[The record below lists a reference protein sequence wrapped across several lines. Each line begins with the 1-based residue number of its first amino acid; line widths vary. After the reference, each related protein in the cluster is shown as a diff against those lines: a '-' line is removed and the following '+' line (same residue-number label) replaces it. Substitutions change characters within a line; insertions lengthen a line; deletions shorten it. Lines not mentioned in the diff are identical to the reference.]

1 MLKNMKIGQRLG
13 LGFGTVLAMLV
24 SVATVGYWSL
34 VSTAGI
40 TTHILEVDSPLVELA
55 HRVRADTLELR
66 RFEKDMFLNMGNAE
80 KEAEYFAKWS
90 DQKKKLHDAL
100 DDVDHLATAEADH
113 DAARAMRADATAYEE
128 ALSKVI
134 SQVRVGSLVTPQ
146 DANGALAAHK
156 DTIRSLEESAHEFA
170 TKHSKAMAALD
181 KAVSDSTA
189 RTAWIVMTVIMMAL
203 AFSIIVGLFITRSI
217 TGPIRQ
223 AVEVAERV
231 AEGDVSVSIA
241 SDSTD
246 EAGLLLSAMGRM
258 VQSLEGMATAASSI
272 AGGDLKVRV
281 APQSDRDTLGSALAS
296 MVTTL
301 TQVIGEVWTG
311 SNSLSSASA
320 QLSSTAQALSQG
332 TSEQAASVEET
343 TSSLEEMSASVT
355 QNAENSRQTEHT
367 AVKGAEDANE
377 SARAVGETLRAMTAI
392 TEKISIIEEIA
403 YQTNL
408 LALNAAIEAAR
419 AGEHGKGFAV
429 VATEVRKLAER
440 SQSAAKEIGDLAS
453 SSVKVAERS
462 GQLLK
467 DLVPGIRKTAEL
479 VQEVAAASREQAA
492 GVSQINK
499 AMTKVDQVTQR
510 NASASEEL
518 ASTAEEMAA
527 QAEALQDLV
536 SFFRVAGLEQ
546 VARRKATRPGA
557 LARAAGPAPH
567 GVLVPSPDGN
577 GVHHASAGA
586 GDFKRF

>member
-1 MLKNMKIGQRLG
+1 MLKNMKIGQRLS
-13 LGFGTVLAMLV
+13 LGFGSVLAMLV
-24 SVATVGYWSL
+24 TVASVGYWSL
-34 VSTAGI
+34 GSTAAI
-40 TTHILEVDSPLVELA
+40 TTHILEVDAPLVELA

-66 RFEKDMFLNMGNAE
+66 RFEKDIFLNMGNAE
-80 KEAEYFAKWS
+80 KEAEYVAKWT
-90 DQKKKLHDAL
+90 DQKTKLHEAL
-100 DDVDHLATAEADH
+100 ADVDHLATSEADR
-113 DAARAMRADATAYEE
+113 DTARTMSQDATAYEE
-128 ALSKVI
+128 ALQKVLGH
-134 SQVRVGSLVTPQ
+134 VRAGAIVTPQ
-146 DANGALAAHK
+146 EANVELSVHK
-156 DTIRSLEESAHEFA
+156 DTIRALEEGAHEFA
-170 TKHSKAMAALD
+170 AKHSRAMAALD
-181 KAVSDSTA
+181 KTVSDATSHSI
-189 RTAWIVMTVIMMAL
+189 WIMVTVIVIAL
-203 AFSIIVGLFITRSI
+203 VFSVVVGFFITRSI
-217 TGPIRQ
+217 TGPMRQ
-223 AVEVAERV
+223 AVAAAERV
-231 AEGDVSVSIA
+231 AEGDLSVTIS
-241 SDSTD
+241 SDTRD
-246 EAGLLLSAMGRM
+246 EAGQLLSAMDKM
-258 VQSLEGMATAASSI
+258 VRSLKEMATAATAI
-272 AGGDLKVRV
+272 ASGDLKVKV
-281 APQSDRDTLGSALAS
+281 APQSDRDTLGTALAA
-296 MVTTL
+296 MVERL

-311 SNSLSSASA
+311 ANSLSSASS
-320 QLSSTAQALSQG
+320 QVSSTAQSLSQG

-355 QNAENSRQTEHT
+355 QNADNSRQTEHT

-377 SARAVGETLRAMTAI
+377 SARAVGETLKAMNAI

-546 VARRKATRPGA
+546 GVRRRA
-557 LARAAGPAPH
+557 ARAPSTGLAHVHAVPH
-567 GVLVPSPDGN
+567 DGN
-577 GVHHASAGA
+577 GVPRAASNGS

>member
-1 MLKNMKIGQRLG
+1 MLKNMKIGQRLS
-13 LGFGTVLAMLV
+13 LGFGAVLAMLV
-24 SVATVGYWSL
+24 VVATVGYWSL

-40 TTHILEVDSPLVELA
+40 TTHILEFDAPLVELA

-100 DDVDHLATAEADH
+100 DEVDHLATADMDH
-113 DAARAMRADATAYEE
+113 EAARAMRRDALAYEE
-128 ALSKVI
+128 ALAKVI
-134 SQVRVGSLVTPQ
+134 SQVRVGTLVTPQ
-146 DANGALAAHK
+146 DANNALAAHK

-170 TKHSKAMAALD
+170 SKHSKAMAALD
-181 KAVSDSTA
+181 KTVGDSTA
-189 RTAWIVMTVIMMAL
+189 RSAWIVVTVIIIGL
-203 AFSIIVGLFITRSI
+203 AFSIMVGLFITRSI
-217 TGPIRQ
+217 TSPLRQ
-223 AVEVAERV
+223 AVAAAERV
-231 AEGDVSVSIA
+231 AEGDTTVTIT
-241 SDSTD
+241 SDSRD
-246 EAGLLLSAMGRM
+246 EAGQLLEAMGRM
-258 VQSLEGMATAASSI
+258 IGSIEEKANAATAI
-272 AGGDLKVRV
+272 AGGDLKVV
-281 APQSDRDTLGSALAS
+281 VTPASERDTLGTALAS
-296 MVTTL
+296 MVSRL

-311 SNSLSSASA
+311 SNSLSSASS

-355 QNAENSRQTEHT
+355 QNADNSRQTEQT
-367 AVKGAEDANE
+367 AAKGAEDASE
-377 SARAVGETLRAMTAI
+377 SARAVSETLAAMTAI

-440 SQSAAKEIGDLAS
+440 SQSAAKEIGDLAT

-479 VQEVAAASREQAA
+479 VQEVAAASREQAM

-536 SFFRVAGLEQ
+536 SFFRVAGLETA
-546 VARRKATRPGA
+546 VRRRP
-557 LARAAGPAPH
+557 ARAAVPHPAAHAPE
-567 GVLVPSPDGN
+567 GN
-577 GVHHASAGA
+577 GLVHRAAANNGA